1 MSLLFDQNISIQVKK
16 NIQEYFP
23 TCVHVK
29 EIGLINALDIEI
41 WNYAKSKNLII
52 VTKDSDFND
61 FYSLFGFP
69 PKLIWLRIGNS
80 NNKKI
85 SDLLINQK
93 NTLLEFKENALFGK
107 FEIIE

>member
-16 NIQEYFP
+16 NIQEYYP
-23 TCVHVK
+23 NCVHIK
-29 EIGLINALDIEI
+29 EVGLTNSLDYDI

-61 FYSLFGFP
+61 FYSLYGFP
-69 PKLIWLRIGNS
+69 PKLIWLRFGNS

-85 SDLLINQK
+85 SDFFISQKDTINDF
-93 NTLLEFKENALFGK
+93 NDNSLVGK
-107 FEIIE
+107 LEII

>member
-16 NIQEYFP
+16 NIQEHYP
-23 TCVHVK
+23 DCLHVK

-41 WNYAKSKNLII
+41 WNYAKLKNLII

-61 FYSLFGFP
+61 FYTLFGFP

-85 SDLLINQK
+85 SDLFINQK
-93 NTLLEFKENALFGK
+93 TTITEFKENSIYGK
-107 FEIIE
+107 FEILE